1 MASNDI
7 LFPNIGGAPGSTPI
21 TRDPAQAPEPKSVPK
36 DLGNASET
44 TSFKDVLTDVRSD
57 KKTGSTSEAKQA
69 VLEALDSASSQVP
82 IKFSSHATSRLRS
95 RGIDMSAEQLR
106 KLSEAVDKA
115 ASKGLDDTLVL
126 TKDAAFIVSVKNR
139 TVVTAMDRS
148 QMDGNVFTNIEGAV
162 IMV

>member
-1 MASNDI
+1 MANNDI
-7 LFPNIGGAPGSTPI
+7 LFPNIGGAPGGTPI
-21 TRDPAQAPEPKSVPK
+21 TKEPAQAPEPKSVPK
-36 DLGNASET
+36 DLPRTSET
-44 TSFKDVLTDVRSD
+44 SSFKDVLTDIKSD
-57 KKTGSTSEAKQA
+57 QKSSNTSETKQA
-69 VLEALDSASSQVP
+69 VLGALDSASSQVL

-126 TKDAAFIVSVKNR
+126 TKEAAFIVSVKNR